1 MIKILVSLCARI
13 LTLLFNE
20 VLKEALLVV
29 SLGNNIDKQEVLFPH
44 AINLVVLVLDY
55 GALAVPGHALLHVLL
70 LRDV

>member
-1 MIKILVSLCARI
+1 M
-13 LTLLFNE
+13 
-20 VLKEALLVV
+20 LKEALLVV